1 MEKNLQQDE
10 ALQKF
15 KKIVEEVRIC
25 MFITNVR
32 GGEGHEHTRPMANV
46 AVDEDGTLWFY
57 TDIRS
62 IKVEEVATDREV
74 HLTFA
79 HPGKESYLDLW
90 GTGSIVTDR
99 ATIKEKWSPV
109 VKAYFPNGA
118 DDPNLALLKVRPSDV
133 YYWESETGKMMQF
146 IKQAAAAVTKN
157 PAVAKS
163 AEGKLDI

>member
-1 MEKNLQQDE
+1 MEKSLQSEE

-25 MFITNVR
+25 MFITNHR
-32 GGEGHEHTRPMANV
+32 NNDEHTRPMATIE
-46 AVDEDGTLWFY
+46 VDDQGTLWFY

-62 IKVEEVATDREV
+62 IKVEEVATQREV

-79 HPGKESYLDLW
+79 HPGKESYMDVW

-99 ATIKEKWSPV
+99 QLIKEKWSPV

-118 DDPNLALLKVRPSDV
+118 DDPNLALLKVTPTDV

-146 IKQAAAAVTKN
+146 LKQAAAAVTKN

-163 AEGKLDI
+163 AEGKLEL